1 MTTMP
6 PPPPPPGGDAA
17 GFDHELVS
25 RIRREVGT
33 RLQAEQVSRRDQ
45 HLAELSGVGERQY
58 ARKLI
63 GDVLSE
69 YASQRMGGG
78 EAVLGTEVEQRLSEA
93 VYASMFAAGA
103 LQALLDDKDLE
114 EIDINGCDEVWVT
127 RAGASHA
134 EPAPPVASTDEDL
147 RKLISSLAS
156 YAGLNSRPWDEA
168 NPELDLQLQDGSRLS
183 AVMSVAERPSIAIRR
198 HRFEKVT
205 FEDLVGNETMSVEV
219 AEFLTALT
227 TARLNVMI
235 GGATKAG
242 KTTLLRAFASA
253 IDPRERIITIEKA
266 RELGLRKHRDL
277 HPNCVE
283 FEERIPNAEGLG
295 AVTIRQLVRRTLRQ
309 NPDRVIVGEVLGPE
323 IIDMLNAMSQGNDG
337 SLSTIHCRSAR
348 DAFDRM
354 ATYAIQAEERLPHE
368 ATFRLIAGALDYIVF
383 IKRDLQT
390 GKRRV
395 ESVLE
400 VNGFDEGRVLASEIF
415 AVRRGGT
422 QAEWTG
428 TPPARLDDLAAAGW
442 TMPGAPGGW

>member
-1 MTTMP
+1 MTATSER
-6 PPPPPPGGDAA
+6 A
-17 GFDHELVS
+17 GFDDDLVR
-25 RIRREVGT
+25 RIHREVGV
-33 RLQAEQVSRRDQ
+33 RLQTTQVGRRNDG
-45 HLAELSGVGERQY
+45 LAEMAGIAERQY

-63 GDVLSE
+63 ADVLSE
-69 YASQRMGGG
+69 HARQRMDGG
-78 EAVLGTEVEQRLSEA
+78 EAPLDTAVEQQLGEA
-93 VYASMFAAGA
+93 VYAAMFAAGA

-127 RAGASHA
+127 RAGAAYA
-134 EPAPPVASTDEDL
+134 EPAAPVASSDEEL
-147 RKLISSLAS
+147 RKLIASLAS

-168 NPELDLQLQDGSRLS
+168 NPELDLQLRDGSRLS

-205 FEDLVGNETMSVEV
+205 FEDLIGNDTMTVEV
-219 AEFLTALT
+219 AEFLAALT
-227 TARLNVMI
+227 RARLNVMI

-242 KTTLLRAFASA
+242 KTTLLRAHASA
-253 IDPRERIITIEKA
+253 IDPRERIVTIEKA
-266 RELGLRKHRDL
+266 RELALRKNQES

-368 ATFRLIAGALDYIVF
+368 ATYRLIAGALDYIVF
-383 IKRDLQT
+383 IKRDLQS
-390 GKRRV
+390 GNRRI
-395 ESVLE
+395 ETVLE
-400 VNGFDEGRVLASEIF
+400 VNGYDDGRVLSSEIF
-415 AVRRGGT
+415 AVPRGGT
-422 QAEWTG
+422 HAEWTG
-428 TPPARLDDLAAAGW
+428 TPPARLEELAAAGW
-442 TMPGAPGGW
+442 TMPGGAGARAW

>member
-1 MTTMP
+1 MSTIP
-6 PPPPPPGGDAA
+6 EHA
-17 GFDHELVS
+17 GVVDHDLVR
-25 RIRREVGT
+25 RIHREVGL
-33 RLQAEQVSRRDQ
+33 RLQATQVTRRNEG
-45 HLAELSGVGERQY
+45 HPELTGTSERQY

-63 GDVLSE
+63 ADVLNE
-69 YASQRMGGG
+69 HAGQRMGGG
-78 EAVLGTEVEQRLSEA
+78 DAPLDTAVEQQLSEA
-93 VYASMFAAGA
+93 VFAAMFAAGA

-134 EPAPPVASTDEDL
+134 EPAPPVASSDEEL

-168 NPELDLQLQDGSRLS
+168 NPELDLQLRDGSRLS

-205 FEDLVGNETMSVEV
+205 FEDLVGNDTMTVEV
-219 AEFLTALT
+219 ADFLTALT
-227 TARLNVMI
+227 QARHNVMI

-266 RELGLRKHRDL
+266 RELGLRKNREL

-295 AVTIRQLVRRTLRQ
+295 AVSIRTLVRRTLRQ

-368 ATFRLIAGALDYIVF
+368 ATFRLVAGALDYIVF

-395 ESVLE
+395 ETVLE
-400 VNGFDEGRVLASEIF
+400 VNGYDEGRVLSSEIF
-415 AVRRGGT
+415 AVRRGE
-422 QAEWTG
+422 AHARWTG
-428 TPPARLDDLAAAGW
+428 TPPARLDELAAAGW
-442 TMPGAPGGW
+442 TMPGGPGERGW

>member
-1 MTTMP
+1 MTAT
-6 PPPPPPGGDAA
+6 PGRA
-17 GFDHELVS
+17 GFDDDLVR
-25 RIRREVGT
+25 RIHREVGL
-33 RLQAEQVSRRDQ
+33 RLQTTQVGRRNDG
-45 HLAELSGVGERQY
+45 LTEMAGIAERQY

-63 GDVLSE
+63 ADVLSE
-69 YASQRMGGG
+69 HARQRMDGGQ
-78 EAVLGTEVEQRLSEA
+78 APLDTTVEQQLGEA
-93 VYASMFAAGA
+93 VYAAMFAAGA

-127 RAGASHA
+127 RAGAAYA
-134 EPAPPVASTDEDL
+134 EPAAPVASSDEEL

-168 NPELDLQLQDGSRLS
+168 NPELDLQLRDGSRLS

-198 HRFEKVT
+198 HRFEKLT
-205 FEDLVGNETMSVEV
+205 FEDLIGNDTMTVEV
-219 AEFLTALT
+219 ADFLAALT
-227 TARLNVMI
+227 RARLNVMI

-242 KTTLLRAFASA
+242 KTTLLRAHASA
-253 IDPRERIITIEKA
+253 IDPRERIVTIEKA
-266 RELGLRKHRDL
+266 RELALRKNQES

-368 ATFRLIAGALDYIVF
+368 ATYRLIAGALDYIVF
-383 IKRDLQT
+383 IKRDLQS
-390 GKRRV
+390 GNRRI
-395 ESVLE
+395 ETVLE
-400 VNGFDEGRVLASEIF
+400 VNGYDEGRVLSSEIF
-415 AVRRGGT
+415 AVPRAGAH
-422 QAEWTG
+422 AEWTG
-428 TPPARLDDLAAAGW
+428 TPPARLDELAAAGW
-442 TMPGAPGGW
+442 TMPGGAGAKAW

>member
-1 MTTMP
+1 MASTP
-6 PPPPPPGGDAA
+6 ASGVADV
-17 GFDHELVS
+17 DHKSVS
-25 RIRREVGT
+25 TIRREVGS
-33 RLQAEQVSRRDQ
+33 RLQAEQVRRRSQ
-45 HLAELSGVGERQY
+45 NLEELTGVAERQF
-58 ARKLI
+58 ARHLTSVVI
-63 GDVLSE
+63 GE
-69 YASQRMGGG
+69 HAGQRMDKG
-78 EAVLGTEVEQRLSEA
+78 EAPLDTAVEQQLSEA

-114 EIDINGCDEVWVT
+114 EIDVNGCDEVWVT
-127 RAGASHA
+127 RAGAAYA
-134 EPAPPVASTDEDL
+134 EPAHPVASSDEEL

-183 AVMSVAERPSIAIRR
+183 AVMSVTERPSIAIRR

-205 FEDLVGNETMSVEV
+205 LEDLVGNDTMTVEV

-227 TARLNVMI
+227 HARLNVMI

-242 KTTLLRAFASA
+242 KTTLLRAHASA

-266 RELGLRKHRDL
+266 RELGLRKNREL

-295 AVTIRQLVRRTLRQ
+295 AVSIRQLVRRTLRQ

-337 SLSTIHCRSAR
+337 SMSTIHCRSAR

-368 ATFRLIAGALDYIVF
+368 ATYRLIAGALDYIVF

-390 GKRRV
+390 GNRRV
-395 ESVLE
+395 ETVLE
-400 VNGFDEGRVLASEIF
+400 INGYDDGRVLSSEIF
-415 AVRRGGT
+415 TVRRGGT
-422 QAEWTG
+422 HAEWTG
-428 TPPARLDDLAAAGW
+428 TPPARLDELTAAGW
-442 TMPGAPGGW
+442 TMPGAGERGW